1 MVKIGLI
8 LRVKDTNI
16 EIRFLFSGE
25 FLLLEKTLDLFADV
39 LLCLRGTIPE

>member
-8 LRVKDTNI
+8 LRVKDTYI

-25 FLLLEKTLDLFADV
+25 FLLLEETLDLFADV
-39 LLCLRGTIPE
+39 LLFLRGTIPE